1 MQSSRV
7 RLGGERETPGA
18 PDRER
23 GGMQP
28 PDEPAASRIAPP
40 RAHVQAWELIP
51 NPRTFELRI
60 PPLIIGLVLGAM
72 MGATA
77 RISAVFAFALPA
89 ARTIG
94 VGLAIAGLVAGM
106 LGVVAFRG
114 AGTTVNP
121 LQPAAASQLVVS
133 GIYRWTR
140 NPMYLGMLI
149 VLVGWGVFLANALA
163 IALAAALIPV
173 MNHLQIGPEER
184 ILAARFGSSFAAYQS
199 AVRRWL

>member
-1 MQSSRV
+1 
-7 RLGGERETPGA
+7 
-18 PDRER
+18 
-23 GGMQP
+23 MQP
-28 PDEPAASRIAPP
+28 PNEPTASRIAPP
-40 RAHVQAWELIP
+40 RADVQRWGLLP
-51 NPRTFELRI
+51 TPRTFELRV

-77 RISAVFAFALPA
+77 RMSAVFAFGLPA
-89 ARTIG
+89 GRIIG

-121 LQPAAASQLVVS
+121 LQPAAASHLVVS

-140 NPMYLGMLI
+140 NPMYLGMLL
-149 VLVGWGVFLANALA
+149 VLLGWGAFLANALA
-163 IALAAALIPV
+163 IALAAAFIPV
-173 MNHLQIGPEER
+173 MNRLQIGPEER
-184 ILAARFGSSFAAYQS
+184 ILAAHFGTSFAAYRS